1 MGCERRKIARRRT
14 KKAGRGAMREQPLK
28 KWGAASVGHG
38 GGAVRR
44 RIERIR
50 GCVRRLNR
58 APPGGGRES

>member
-1 MGCERRKIARRRT
+1 MSGGALPPRAT
-14 KKAGRGAMREQPLK
+14 TNKAGRGAMREQPLK

-44 RIERIR
+44 RIKRIPGCERR
-50 GCVRRLNR
+50 VNR